1 MSSYI
6 GCCEA
11 AFSANPV
18 GGRYISLIGRKGVLE
33 NSLVL
38 IPGIGP
44 GMERRLWRSGITD
57 LDRFISAKKLP
68 GISMGRLLELQER
81 ARVAKSRL
89 QASDCRWI
97 ARVLPSRERWRILSL
112 TKDRIASLDIECA
125 RIGNMRIPVIVSV
138 CRPREGCTTLVRGED
153 LYRDR
158 LDRLL
163 SGTEILLTFN
173 GSSFDLPLLAE
184 RGFRM
189 DRYVHIDL
197 RRYSRRA
204 GLSGGL
210 KNIER
215 SIGIRRPRD
224 LEYSTESQASYLW
237 NLWVSKGNCR
247 ALDLLIR
254 YNRQDAESLLPI
266 SNVVYRRLREKTLIS
281 VKKDFET

>member
-1 MSSYI
+1 M
-6 GCCEA
+6 
-11 AFSANPV
+11 
-18 GGRYISLIGRKGVLE
+18 LE
-33 NSLVL
+33 NSLIL
-38 IPGIGP
+38 IPDIGP

-57 LDRFISAKKLP
+57 LDRFINAKKLP
-68 GISMGRLLELQER
+68 GVSMDRLSELQER
-81 ARVAKSRL
+81 ARVAKNRL
-89 QASDCRWI
+89 QASDYRWI
-97 ARVLPSRERWRILSL
+97 ARALPSRERWRILSL
-112 TKDRIASLDIECA
+112 TRERIASLDIECA
-125 RIGNMRIPVIVSV
+125 RTGNTRTPVIISV

-184 RGFRM
+184 RGFKM

-204 GLSGGL
+204 GLAGGL

-224 LEYSTESQASYLW
+224 LEYSTDSQASYLW
-237 NLWVSKGNCR
+237 NLWISKGNRR

-254 YNRQDAESLLPI
+254 YNRQDAESLLPL
-266 SNVVYRRLREKTLIS
+266 SNIIYRRLKEKTLIS
-281 VKKDFET
+281 VEKDFET